1 MIGNAPPLP
10 ELAQAFQSWLDEK
23 RDEHAR
29 FKQLP
34 HDFGGKV
41 ELLGQLQRELFDAG
55 WTLYGWSEKTGGR
68 GGTVLHRGL
77 IVDLLEINGYP
88 PRHHFEHLDI
98 LPPAL
103 ERYAS
108 PELIGELFLATLRG
122 DTLWCQGFSE
132 PTSGSDLASLRTRAQ
147 AVDGGYRIDGHKIWT
162 SWAKWATH
170 CLFLAR
176 TGTTEDRHRG
186 LTAFVVDL
194 TTPGLTVGPIPQP
207 TGEEELAEVF
217 FDGVVVPE
225 SNRVGAEG
233 EGWAVAMH
241 ILAGERGNY
250 AWLRQCEILPRLE
263 RLAATPNASEHTELL
278 GDCLVRLLA
287 LRCRS
292 RAVMEILA
300 RGEAPGPES
309 SVTKVMVIDT
319 EQYFYE
325 AAREVLSPEL
335 DLGSCENAQTWQD
348 DYLYSRASSIY
359 GGSRQI
365 QLNVI
370 ARLMV
375 EGNRAAP
382 AGEADEEL
390 EVVRQSVGDA
400 LEKTEQT
407 REALDGLDWFAF
419 AASPEDAFGR
429 TAFGAWF
436 EGLGSR
442 VRTSPAL
449 AAVANAAVAETL
461 KVDAASLAYA
471 ISPPSA
477 GDDPFLLVCGLDAD
491 TTHLVIHDAGNEVR
505 VLAADAV
512 EAAPS
517 YAMDSDLISGVRIVG
532 TDEQRIELDA
542 DAAARALTLARIAAS
557 FDMLGASRALL
568 ETSSAHTQEREQ
580 FGQPIARFQ
589 AIQHLV
595 AESVVDVS
603 ALSEMCRSTL
613 EQWSDGDAV
622 ELAMAV
628 KALAGRTG
636 RAVAQRALQCF
647 GAIGFTEEH
656 VHHRFSRR
664 IHTLDAL
671 LGSRQALHR
680 QLGADL
686 VRTGHA
692 PRGIQIWRPDD
703 VSA

>member
-10 ELAQAFQSWLDEK
+10 ELADAFQSWLDER

-29 FKQLP
+29 YKQLP
-34 HDFGGKV
+34 NDFTGKV
-41 ELLGQLQRELFDAG
+41 ELLGELQRELFDAG

-108 PELIGELFLATLRG
+108 PELIEQLFLPTLRG
-122 DTLWCQGFSE
+122 DALWCQGFSE
-132 PTSGSDLASLRTRAQ
+132 PTAGSDLASLRTRAE

-170 CLFLAR
+170 CFLLAR
-176 TGTTEDRHRG
+176 TGTPEDRHRG
-186 LTAFVVDL
+186 LTAFVVDV
-194 TTPGLTVGPIPQP
+194 TTPGVTIGPIRQP
-207 TGEEELAEVF
+207 TGDEELAEVF
-217 FDGVVVPE
+217 FDGVEVPE
-225 SNRVGAEG
+225 QNRVGAVG

-250 AWLRQCEILPRLE
+250 AWLRQSEILPRLE
-263 RLAATPNASEHTELL
+263 KLAATANASEHTELL

-319 EQYFYE
+319 EQHFYE

-335 DLGSCENAQTWQD
+335 DLGTCAGGVTWQD
-348 DYLYSRASSIY
+348 DYIYSRASSIY

-382 AGEADEEL
+382 AGESDEEL
-390 EVVRQSVGDA
+390 EVVRQGVSEA
-400 LEKTEQT
+400 LEKTENT
-407 REALDGLDWFAF
+407 REALDGLDWFTF
-419 AASPEDAFGR
+419 AAAPADAFGR
-429 TAFGAWF
+429 TAFAAWF
-436 EGLGSR
+436 EGLGSG

-449 AAVANAAVAETL
+449 AAVANAAVAEALET
-461 KVDAASLAYA
+461 DASTLAYA
-471 ISPPSA
+471 ISPPSV
-477 GDDPFLLVCGLDAD
+477 GDDPFLLVCGLDEA
-491 TTHLVIHDAGNEVR
+491 TTHVVIDEGDTGVR
-505 VLAADAV
+505 VLSTDAV

-517 YAMDSDLISGVRIVG
+517 HALDSSLLTGARVIG
-532 TDEQRIELDA
+532 TEERRIELDA
-542 DAAARALTLARIAAS
+542 DAAARSLALARIAAA

-589 AIQHLV
+589 AIQHLI

-603 ALSEMCRSTL
+603 ALSEMCRSAL
-613 EQWSDGDAV
+613 EQWSHGDAV

-628 KALAGRTG
+628 KAYAGRTG

-656 VHHRFSRR
+656 VHHRYSRR

-671 LGSRQALHR
+671 LGSRQALQRH
-680 QLGADL
+680 LGAEII
-686 VRTGHA
+686 RTGHA

-703 VSA
+703 ASE